1 MKRAAVIGRAL
12 AGALL
17 LAGTATLAVSCASSR
32 ATSAAAAR
40 AGAPASSGEASSATP
55 VASSAATPVPGV
67 AGVPVVDPSRVHA
80 VLINGGGNR
89 QGNYQSHVLHLR
101 AMLDVLERARVP
113 HDQIAVFSSDG
124 EDPGDDLAVRELR
137 PDGESFLLE
146 GTPLESS
153 LAHPTEFV
161 STQIAGYALQPATQ
175 DALRAY
181 FAGEGRRIPAGD
193 TLIVFVTDHGTPNK
207 EDAIDTRI
215 TLWGDKQTFSVRD
228 LQKATSEVGPDVRVV
243 MLMSQCYSGGFAH
256 LASRAAGASLDA
268 EPRGDVCGYFASTHD
283 RPAYGCYP
291 ENRGAA
297 NVGYAVRFVE
307 SLAANGSFPAAQAH
321 ALVTDRTP
329 DVPLR
334 TSDVQLARLVER
346 AAQASGQPLDAYAD
360 ELLRDAWRDPARYE
374 PEIRLLDRMGQSFG
388 FASPRSLAE
397 VEGRLERLPKVADT
411 IGTHASAWSESLD
424 DASQA
429 NLVRFLNANPTWKE
443 RVAPDKLKGGAPEAA
458 RQLGTD
464 LLASLEPYTRSDRDT
479 MKRLERL
486 ETRADTAEKVSY
498 RMEVREAGLRRM
510 RALLLR
516 IAGEVYVA
524 TRATDAER
532 AAFAALA
539 RCEDLSL
546 GVSGPAPD
554 ASPRDDFP
562 SYEDDLATA
571 KSVMPAWMGIQFR
584 PVTPEERGA
593 QQLPAGAVTVR
604 LVYPDSPAA
613 KAGLEVGD
621 ILLGPPGA
629 PFMEPRQVREWT
641 MLQEVGKPRVL
652 EVLHDGSR
660 VKRTLVPGEHPG
672 KFPDLPG
679 PPRVGST
686 APPLHLTKYRG
697 TPPVS
702 LADGKSHLLLF
713 WATWCAP
720 CKASLPEVLDFA
732 RERGVE
738 VVAITDEDPSVLD
751 RFFATKPAFPEL
763 VAIDAKRDAFL
774 AYGVSGTPTFV
785 LVDGAGVVRSVSTGY
800 NAKKG
805 LGIEGWTWAGRPAS
819 GS

>member
-1 MKRAAVIGRAL
+1 MRRASGTKRAIVRAL
-12 AGALL
+12 VTAVLAIGA
-17 LAGTATLAVSCASSR
+17 ASCASSR
-32 ATSAAAAR
+32 PAAR
-40 AGAPASSGEASSATP
+40 ADALATP
-55 VASSAATPVPGV
+55 SSPAPSSDATAAASAAPTPPPGA
-67 AGVPVVDPSRVHA
+67 AGVPVVDPARLHA
-80 VLINGGGNR
+80 VLVNGGGTR

-101 AMLDVLERARVP
+101 AMLDVLEKARVP

-124 EDPGDDLAVRELR
+124 ADPGEDLAVRELR
-137 PDGESFLLE
+137 PEGEGWLLE

-153 LAHPTEFV
+153 LAHPMEYV
-161 STQIAGYALQPATQ
+161 STDIPGYALRPATP

-181 FAGEGRRIPAGD
+181 FAAEGKRIPAGD

-207 EDAIDTRI
+207 DEPTNTRI
-215 TLWGDKQTFSVRD
+215 TLWGEKQSFSVRD
-228 LQKATSEVGPDVRVV
+228 LRDATASVDSGVRVV
-243 MLMSQCYSGGFAH
+243 MLMSQCFSGGFAH
-256 LASRAAGASLDA
+256 LSARDPQVELGAA
-268 EPRGDVCGYFASTHD
+268 PRGDVCGYFASTHD

-334 TSDVQLARLVER
+334 TSDVQLERLVKQ
-346 AAQASGQPLDAYAD
+346 AAEKAGQPLDAYAD
-360 ELLRDAWRDPARYE
+360 DLLREAWRDPARYE

-411 IGTHASAWSESLD
+411 IGTHAGAWSESLD
-424 DASQA
+424 DASRA
-429 NLVRFLNANPTWKE
+429 NLSRFLDANPSWKE
-443 RVAPDKLKGGAPEAA
+443 RVAPDKLKGEAPEQA
-458 RQLGTD
+458 RALGTD
-464 LLASLEPYTRSDRDT
+464 LLASLEPYTRSDHDT

-486 ETRADTAEKVSY
+486 ESRAGTAEKVSY

-516 IAGEVYVA
+516 IAGQVYLA

-532 AAFAALA
+532 ASFAALA

-546 GVSGPAPD
+546 GVHGAAPPSSPA
-554 ASPRDDFP
+554 DDFP

-571 KSVMPAWMGIQFR
+571 KTVMPAWMGIQFR
-584 PVTPEERGA
+584 PVTPEERGT

-604 LVYPDSPAA
+604 LVYPDSPAG

-621 ILLGPPGA
+621 ILLGPPGR
-629 PFMEPRQVREWT
+629 PFTEPRQVREWT
-641 MLQEVGKPRVL
+641 MLQEVGEPRVL
-652 EVLHDGSR
+652 EVLHDGKR
-660 VKRTLVPGEHPG
+660 VERTLVPGEHPG

-686 APPLHLTKYRG
+686 APPLHLAKYRG
-697 TPPVS
+697 APPAS
-702 LADGKSHLLLF
+702 LADGKPHLLFF

-720 CKASLPEVLDFA
+720 CKASLPELMDYA

-738 VVAITDEDPSVLD
+738 VVAITDEDASVLD
-751 RFFATKPAFPEL
+751 RFFAGKPAFPEL

-785 LVDGAGVVRSVSTGY
+785 LVDGTGVVRSVSTGY

-805 LGIEGWTWAGRPAS
+805 LGIEGWTWAGRPTS